1 MSLPNPDTSNVSPR
15 NDVNQSLG
23 EPSITSSSSSSSS
36 TPAATTPPIRNDA
49 RKSYLD
55 VPAFHPT
62 FRPSLDSTFTEL
74 SELSFHSEELRNT
87 RPLIRSVPED
97 ARRPP
102 ATSFWSRFA
111 VALHKFYIFNYGAM
125 LVILA
130 QFFGVGMNVSTQLL
144 ETAGSHGE
152 PMHPYQILFVRQSI
166 TAALCTAYGLYTK
179 SIPDFPLGPR
189 DVRWLLVSRGLC
201 GFFGVFGMYFSLL
214 YLPLSEAT
222 VLTFLSPILSCY
234 LCSFVIPGE
243 TFTKQ
248 QQLAGFVSLIGVIFI
263 AQPASLFA
271 SSTSD
276 STSSP
281 SSGGPGTSAAR
292 NSTMTQEQPE
302 QGPTPHEHLL
312 AIAIAMVGV
321 LGSTGAFTSI
331 RAIGTRAHAFI
342 SINYF
347 SVWCTIVSMFC
358 LIVFPDVKFRLPGN
372 LIEWT
377 LLISLGLFGFV
388 MQFLLTAGLTYGGPS
403 LPSEASVPPPPE
415 HHLSFA
421 KTGDV
426 ENHDPDRP
434 NVPHESFRFQSI
446 PRPTAAGS
454 GTRAT
459 SMVYVQ
465 MLFALASDRVFF
477 KITPTAMSWIGS
489 GLILAGAIWVA
500 AARDEETTTTSSHT
514 GVDDAVLPGSS
525 VVLTESTGGK
535 ENEVTEEVVG
545 LMQDHDIHE
554 AYDDD
559 DDDDERGEA
568 TPKDGHDDG
577 GTVEALEL
585 DELPTTPK

>member
-1 MSLPNPDTSNVSPR
+1 MSLIKPGTSEVLPGH
-15 NDVNQSLG
+15 DVNQPCG
-23 EPSITSSSSSSSS
+23 EPSIPPSSSSSSY
-36 TPAATTPPIRNDA
+36 TAATAAPIPSIRNDS

-55 VPAFHPT
+55 VPSFRLT
-62 FRPSLDSTFTEL
+62 SRPSLDSTFTEL
-74 SELSFHSEELRNT
+74 SELSFHSEELRAT
-87 RPLIRSVPED
+87 RPLIRTVPGD
-97 ARRPP
+97 DGKAP
-102 ATSFWSRFA
+102 TSAWSRFV
-111 VALHKFYIFNYGAM
+111 VALHNFHVVNYGAM
-125 LVILA
+125 LVVLA

-166 TAALCTAYGLYTK
+166 TASLCTAYGLYTK

-248 QQLAGFVSLIGVIFI
+248 QQLAGFLSLVGVVFI

-271 SSTSD
+271 SS
-276 STSSP
+276 SP
-281 SSGGPGTSAAR
+281 SSSEGPVVPAR
-292 NSTMTQEQPE
+292 NSTMAAQEHPPAKH
-302 QGPTPHEHLL
+302 GPTPHEHLL

-358 LIVFPDVKFRLPGN
+358 LIVFPEVKFRLPAN
-372 LIEWT
+372 SIEWT
-377 LLISLGLFGFV
+377 LLASLGLFGFI

-403 LPSEASVPPPPE
+403 APGKTSATPDHPS
-415 HHLSFA
+415 SFH
-421 KTGDV
+421 KPGDV
-426 ENHDPDRP
+426 ESHDRDRP
-434 NVPHESFRFQSI
+434 ESFRFRSI

-465 MLFALASDRVFF
+465 MLFALASDKIFF
-477 KITPTAMSWIGS
+477 KITPTAMSWVGS

-500 AARDEETTTTSSHT
+500 AARDGETTSSHKAST
-514 GVDDAVLPGSS
+514 DNAMLPGPPMPAGRGSGR
-525 VVLTESTGGK
+525 GGK
-535 ENEVTEEVVG
+535 QTDATEESVG
-545 LMQDHDIHE
+545 LTQDYDTHDDT
-554 AYDDD
+554 YDDGH
-559 DDDDERGEA
+559 GETTSA
-568 TPKDGHDDG
+568 MHKDKDRR
-577 GTVEALEL
+577 TVEVLEL
-585 DELPTTPK
+585 DELPPTHNH

>member
-1 MSLPNPDTSNVSPR
+1 M
-15 NDVNQSLG
+15 
-23 EPSITSSSSSSSS
+23 
-36 TPAATTPPIRNDA
+36 
-49 RKSYLD
+49 
-55 VPAFHPT
+55 
-62 FRPSLDSTFTEL
+62 
-74 SELSFHSEELRNT
+74 SFHSEELRNT

-97 ARRPP
+97 AKPP
-102 ATSFWSRFA
+102 TSLWSRFV

-125 LVILA
+125 LVVLA

-144 ETAGSHGE
+144 ETPGSHGE
-152 PMHPYQILFVRQSI
+152 PMHPYQILFVRQFI
-166 TAALCTAYGLYTK
+166 TASLCTAYGLYTK
-179 SIPDFPLGPR
+179 SIPDFPFGPR
-189 DVRWLLVSRGLC
+189 EVRWLLVSRGLC

-234 LCSFVIPGE
+234 LCSFIIPGE
-243 TFTKQ
+243 TFTRQ
-248 QQLAGFVSLIGVIFI
+248 QQLAGFLSLIGVVFI

-271 SSTSD
+271 STTGSTTD
-276 STSSP
+276 STP
-281 SSGGPGTSAAR
+281 PPPPGGPVGPAR
-292 NSTMTQEQPE
+292 NSTMTQEQSA

-358 LIVFPDVKFRLPGN
+358 LIVFPGVNFRLPGN

-377 LLISLGLFGFV
+377 LLISLGLFGFI
-388 MQFLLTAGLTYGGPS
+388 MQFLLTAGLTYGGPAM
-403 LPSEASVPPPPE
+403 PSQATVPPE
-415 HHLSFA
+415 HPSFH
-421 KTGDV
+421 KPGDV
-426 ENHDPDRP
+426 ESHDRDRS
-434 NVPHESFRFQSI
+434 HATRESFRFQSI

-465 MLFALASDRVFF
+465 MLFALASDRIFF

-500 AARDEETTTTSSHT
+500 AARDGETTSISHT
-514 GVDDAVLPGSS
+514 DVDTTVLPGSA
-525 VVLTESTGGK
+525 VLAERSGGK
-535 ENEVTEEVVG
+535 ENNVTEEAVG
-545 LMQDHDIHE
+545 LMQDHDSHD
-554 AYDDD
+554 AYN
-559 DDDDERGEA
+559 DERHGENPEA
-568 TPKDGHDDG
+568 GHSDGCEP
-577 GTVEALEL
+577 VEALEL
-585 DELPTTPK
+585 DELPSPRNH